1 MNIKFE
7 FEHCFGIEKLN
18 EEIEFKAGQPA
29 VVIYAPNGMM
39 KTSFANT
46 CAEIAKTA
54 NAKPKRGKAAAAEK
68 DPICDRL
75 HPDVPSVH
83 NILVDG
89 TAIAPECIF
98 VANPEQTDF
107 NANKQVTDFLASQE
121 LKDEYDRIV
130 GLLEQARKEFASAVG
145 ANSVSQS
152 SDCDKEI
159 AEAFIG
165 DENAPIYGCIEA
177 IAALLRNNPMYYDVK
192 FDDLFDDKGLVKIF
206 LNENQ
211 G

>member
-1 MNIKFE
+1 MKIKFE

-54 NAKPKRGKAAAAEK
+54 NANPKRGKAAAAEK

-75 HPDVPSVH
+75 HPDIPSVH

-89 TAIAPECIF
+89 TTIAE
-98 VANPEQTDF
+98 
-107 NANKQVTDFLASQE
+107 SGGQE
-121 LKDEYDRIV
+121 LLYTLSTQYIP
-130 GLLEQARKEFASAVG
+130 S
-145 ANSVSQS
+145 
-152 SDCDKEI
+152 
-159 AEAFIG
+159 
-165 DENAPIYGCIEA
+165 
-177 IAALLRNNPMYYDVK
+177 
-192 FDDLFDDKGLVKIF
+192 KIITYV
-206 LNENQ
+206 
-211 G
+211 